1 MSARDG
7 DSGIRPDEEI
17 LPDEAGDAYIAHATP
32 DIGTARNRRLLFFGV
47 LPILAVVVGIGIWIA
62 VSH

>member
-1 MSARDG
+1 MSERDG
-7 DSGIRPDEEI
+7 NPGIRPDEDV

-32 DIGTARNRRLLFFGV
+32 DIGTARNRRLLLFGV
-47 LPILAVVVGIGIWIA
+47 LPILAIAVGIGIWIA